1 MTAVY
6 VSAQQT
12 ALKVRPEAGGCNP
25 LTGWPRACKP
35 PSRA

>member
-25 LTGWPRACKP
+25 LTGWPPGLA
-35 PSRA
+35 SRRPG